1 VIDVETDFHP
11 TIKITT
17 DRNMLLFNKL
27 LLSLIAS
34 STSNIIKP
42 LDTDLKF
49 HSWCES
55 IGINATRVQLATTP
69 RSVAG
74 RGVFALDHLSKGD
87 TAVTIPGHC
96 VFTPKIASQYFPTTA
111 NDLRR
116 RSKRNRGLIGRLFRR
131 HPRVNPEDVWQ
142 AELTAYA
149 MAAVESDHPWA
160 FWINQW
166 NRDDPVFR
174 LYEDGV
180 LSSDHGSISKAV
192 DELHMMLPE
201 LHKLHIEAAVQIR
214 LQRFESQEKIFFKQ
228 NETAI
233 NNRYRASIARMYS
246 MIGSRALDLGDDIV
260 GVVPM
265 YDMVNHSLD
274 PNLGFYFNG
283 EYFELFALRDISE
296 GEELFLCYNEL
307 EDIKNQGWNEMNSLW
322 MLIQWGIPTSTQDA
336 INQLDALQKKRQ

>member
-1 VIDVETDFHP
+1 
-11 TIKITT
+11 
-17 DRNMLLFNKL
+17 MLLFNKL
-27 LLSLIAS
+27 LFSLIAS
-34 STSNIIKP
+34 STSNSIKP
-42 LDTDLKF
+42 LDTDVKF

-55 IGINATRVQLATTP
+55 IGINTTQVQLATTP

-74 RGVFALDHLSKGD
+74 RGVFALDDLAKGD
-87 TAVTIPGHC
+87 AVVTIPGHC
-96 VFTPKIASQYFPTTA
+96 VFTPKIASQYFPDTA
-111 NDLRR
+111 NNLRR
-116 RSKRNRGLIGRLFRR
+116 CSKRHRSLLGRLFRR
-131 HPRVNPEDVWQ
+131 RPRVNPEDVWQ

-180 LSSDHGSISKAV
+180 VSSDHDSISKAV

-201 LHKLHIEAAVQIR
+201 LPKLHIEAAVQIR
-214 LQRFESQEKIFFKQ
+214 LQRFEEQEKIYFKQ
-228 NETAI
+228 KESDY

-274 PNLGFYFNG
+274 PNLGCYFNG
-283 EYFELFALRDISE
+283 EYVELFALRDING

-307 EDIKNQGWNEMNSLW
+307 EDIENHGWNEMNSLW

-336 INQLDALQKKRQ
+336 INQLNTIQRKESEAIH